1 MAQLLVR
8 DVDDEIV
15 KLLKQR
21 AASHG
26 RSAEAE
32 HRAILEGALRPA
44 GEAPWQ
50 VAKRLQ
56 DEVRGRDFTDSAE
69 VIRHFRD
76 TRRPGGA

>member
-1 MAQLLVR
+1 MPQLLVR
-8 DVDDEIV
+8 DVEEDIV
-15 KLLKQR
+15 RLLKQR

-32 HRAILEGALRPA
+32 HRAILEDALRPQ

-56 DEVRGRDFTDSAE
+56 DATRGRGGSDGADI
-69 VIRHFRD
+69 IRHYRD
-76 TRRPGGA
+76 TRRPGEA